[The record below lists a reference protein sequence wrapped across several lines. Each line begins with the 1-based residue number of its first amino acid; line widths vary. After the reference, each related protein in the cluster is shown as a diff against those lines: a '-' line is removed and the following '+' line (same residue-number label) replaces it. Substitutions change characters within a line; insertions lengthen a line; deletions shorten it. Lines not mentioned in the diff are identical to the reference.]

1 MSRLRKALKVWKRTG
16 RGDGRLENKVAV
28 ITGGSSGIGL
38 ATAERFVAEGAH
50 VFITG
55 REQRRLEV
63 AVARIGRNVAAV
75 QGDASDFAD
84 LDRLYAKSFEEK
96 GRVDIV
102 FANAGIGNQMAPL
115 GRITEAQIDQTFH
128 LNVRGLLFTVQ
139 KALPFMPD
147 GGSIILNASTA
158 SVKGIGG
165 LSVYAAS
172 KAAVRS
178 LARSWT
184 TDLKERKIRVNAL
197 SPGYTE
203 TSIFDTLDWTREQF
217 EAVKQGITNTIPFG
231 PWGQPNEIA
240 EAALFLASSESS
252 YVSGIELFVDGGA
265 VQV

>member
-1 MSRLRKALKVWKRTG
+1 MGK
-16 RGDGRLENKVAV
+16 LEGKVAV

-38 ATAERFVAEGAH
+38 ATAVRFVAEGAY

-55 REQRRLEV
+55 REQRRLD
-63 AVARIGRNVAAV
+63 AAIAKIGRNVTAV
-75 QGDASDFAD
+75 QGDASNQAD
-84 LDRLYAKSFEEK
+84 LDRLYTRTSEEK
-96 GRVDIV
+96 ELVDIV

-115 GRITEAQIDQTFH
+115 GHITEAHIDKTFN
-128 LNVRGLLFTVQ
+128 LNVRGLIFTVQ
-139 KALPFMPD
+139 KALPFMRE

-158 SVKGIGG
+158 SVKGIAG

-184 TDLKERKIRVNAL
+184 TDLKDRKIRVNAL

-203 TSIFDTLDWTREQF
+203 TSIFETLDWKREQF
-217 EAVKQGITNTIPFG
+217 EAIKKEITNTIPFG
-231 PWGQPNEIA
+231 QWGQPEENA
-240 EAALFLASSESS
+240 KAALFLASTESS

-265 VQV
+265 AQV

>member
-1 MSRLRKALKVWKRTG
+1 MENRG
-16 RGDGRLENKVAV
+16 RRYGRLENKVAV

-50 VFITG
+50 VFING
-55 REQRRLEV
+55 REQRRLEA
-63 AVARIGRNVAAV
+63 AVAKIGRNVTAV
-75 QGDASDFAD
+75 QGDASKLAD

-115 GRITEAQIDQTFH
+115 ADITEAQIDETFH
-128 LNVRGLLFTVQ
+128 LNVRGLIFTVQ
-139 KALPFMPD
+139 KALPFMHE

-184 TDLKERKIRVNAL
+184 TDLKGRNIRVNAL

-203 TSIFDTLDWTREQF
+203 TSIFETLDWTREQF
-217 EAVKQGITNTIPFG
+217 ETVKKEITNTIPFG
-231 PWGQPNEIA
+231 RWGQPREIA

-252 YVSGIELFVDGGA
+252 YISGIELFVDGGA